1 MNLPS
6 YQKQEN
12 WTKYRAAVFRKQM
25 SSSAGL
31 FSLKEGKQI
40 ISMIASAF
48 LLEIISRQQ
57 CRKGQSNQ
65 STVVSSIEE
74 TEVRTQED
82 QGSSNLEDTAR
93 EESATQRRS
102 SENHHEGPFCCFFFF
117 FTKCRMNMGF
127 SGSSAGKESTCNVGD
142 LGSIPGFGRS
152 PCRRAWVLSLGWE
165 DPLEEGMATHSS
177 ILAWRIPMDRAAWRA
192 PGHEV
197 TKSRT

>member
-6 YQKQEN
+6 YQKQQEN

-25 SSSAGL
+25 SSIAGL

-82 QGSSNLEDTAR
+82 QGSSNLALKNPGAKSQLLPT
-93 EESATQRRS
+93 SL
-102 SENHHEGPFCCFFFF
+102 HHKIF
-117 FTKCRMNMGF
+117 
-127 SGSSAGKESTCNVGD
+127 
-142 LGSIPGFGRS
+142 IPKITLIFLLLY
-152 PCRRAWVLSLGWE
+152 WF
-165 DPLEEGMATHSS
+165 
-177 ILAWRIPMDRAAWRA
+177 
-192 PGHEV
+192 
-197 TKSRT
+197 